1 MLGTFK
7 VGDISKLS
15 LGGIFLWGNSWVF
28 IWVFPKMVGFPT
40 KNDHFGVL
48 IGDTTILGNPH
59 IVLGIM
65 TLQGGPQIHQW
76 KNLLHFF
83 RGEKN
88 ILSGTWYIFGH

>member
-15 LGGIFLWGNSWVF
+15 FFLGFFCGEIF

-65 TLQGGPQIHQW
+65 TLQRGPQIHQW
-76 KNLLHFF
+76 KNLLHLF
-83 RGEKN
+83 RGEN
-88 ILSGTWYIFGH
+88 TY